1 MDILADKY
9 ESDGTRRPGP
19 FLAGLQT
26 VRGVVRWLIEF
37 FTLTEED
44 RLKAGIYLGG
54 EGRDE

>member
-1 MDILADKY
+1 MDIQADKFK
-9 ESDGTRRPGP
+9 SDTNRLGP
-19 FLAGLQT
+19 FSAVLQT
-26 VRGVVRWLIEF
+26 GLGIVRWLIGF